1 MRPIA
6 DPDPSSCPGLRVST
20 CGHSC
25 HAFLTDIL
33 VECARGAGID
43 GHRAVGTSRLGASRA
58 IRHWNLPDEKNHA
71 KAALRAD
78 KVDVLTLSCMTYPDD
93 GIEKFARLA
102 VENNPEVRVTLQ
114 ELWLPEDRFPFD
126 WENRVR
132 ESIEEFNEVTMEDL
146 KEPHQAYFKVMEDY
160 VGNLNA
166 SLG

>member
-1 MRPIA
+1 MR
-6 DPDPSSCPGLRVST
+6 
-20 CGHSC
+20 
-25 HAFLTDIL
+25 
-33 VECARGAGID
+33 AG
-43 GHRAVGTSRLGASRA
+43 
-58 IRHWNLPDEKNHA
+58 
-71 KAALRAD
+71 

>member
-1 MRPIA
+1 MPTAWR
-6 DPDPSSCPGLRVST
+6 C
-20 CGHSC
+20 
-25 HAFLTDIL
+25 
-33 VECARGAGID
+33 
-43 GHRAVGTSRLGASRA
+43 
-58 IRHWNLPDEKNHA
+58 NHA
-71 KAALRAD
+71 KVALRAG